1 MKQCIQKYVSVKA
14 ATINPSL
21 VALHFTDI
29 QPVDER
35 ILPLII
41 VIFIPVKQ
49 FIYILLM
56 LFDLKSSVDISKYF
70 MLIIF
75 VSFLDSIKINKPLF

>member
-1 MKQCIQKYVSVKA
+1 MMKQCIQKYVSVKA

-56 LFDLKSSVDISKYF
+56 LVDLNVCGNISKYF
-70 MLIIF
+70 MLRIF
-75 VSFLDSIKINKPLF
+75 VSFPDRI